1 MKWKDSDDPGHMS
14 EEPDKEFSAEEE
26 ETSGWPDGSK
36 SGQRSILSV
45 KSAKLSPIILGVG
58 LFAAALVLA
67 ALLFP
72 RFRSGSQEGR
82 IVALEARLQ
91 EIEDRLDKFD
101 MIDDKVSRI
110 WEQAKSFEGFKERFD
125 RSEASMS
132 LRMDHLASSLDTQ
145 QKQIEAAEKRIPAAK
160 TSASAPKSAVAK
172 PAAEVKKAIY
182 HTVKAQ
188 ETLYSISKQYGL
200 KFEELLRFNGM
211 SADAV
216 IHPGQKLIIDPGR

>member
-1 MKWKDSDDPGHMS
+1 MMKWKDSDDHAQLS
-14 EEPDKEFSAEEE
+14 EQPEKEFFAEE
-26 ETSGWPDGSK
+26 ETSTWPNESK
-36 SGQRSILSV
+36 SGQMSKLSV

-72 RFRSGSQEGR
+72 RFHSDSQEGR

-125 RSEASMS
+125 RSEASTS
-132 LRMDHLASSLDTQ
+132 LRMDHLASSLDTL
-145 QKQIEAAEKRIPAAK
+145 QKQIEAAEKRLPAAK
-160 TSASAPKSAVAK
+160 ASSSVPKKAGAAPSAAAKK
-172 PAAEVKKAIY
+172 PAY

-188 ETLYSISKQYGL
+188 ETLYSISKHYGL
-200 KFEELLRFNGM
+200 KVEELLRLNGM

-216 IHPGQKLIIDPGR
+216 IHSGQKLIVHPGQ